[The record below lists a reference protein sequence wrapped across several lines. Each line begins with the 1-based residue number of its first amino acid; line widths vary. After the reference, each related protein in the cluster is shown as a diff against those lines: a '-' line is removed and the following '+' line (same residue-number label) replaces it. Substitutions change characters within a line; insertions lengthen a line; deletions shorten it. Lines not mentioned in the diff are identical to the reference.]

1 MENKFYTPT
10 DEIVRWS
17 HTNYKTYLTEKRR
30 EARRQIDATNSV
42 IKHKRA
48 TIKKLEAE
56 LKERLEARNLYKK
69 DEQLVDTEYNYRKK
83 IVSFIKAHDY
93 IQVLWDGDEDVYTT
107 WVYSDDFD
115 GDADYEGDPYADQH
129 FHDSYE
135 DAYNVCLEYM
145 ELHYEKLGRGY
156 RREK

>member
-10 DEIVRWS
+10 DDIVRWS
-17 HTNYKTYLTEKRR
+17 HENYKTYLTEKRR

-69 DEQLVDTEYNYRKK
+69 DEQSVDTEYSYRKK
-83 IVSFIKAHDY
+83 IVALEKKHDFLD
-93 IQVLWDGDEDVYTT
+93 VLWDGDEDVYTT
-107 WVYSDDFD
+107 WVYSNDFD
-115 GDADYEGDPYADQH
+115 GDKDWEGDPFQDSH

-135 DAYNVCLEYM
+135 EAYDACLEYV
-145 ELHYEKLGRGY
+145 EYHEQINK
-156 RREK
+156 EQD